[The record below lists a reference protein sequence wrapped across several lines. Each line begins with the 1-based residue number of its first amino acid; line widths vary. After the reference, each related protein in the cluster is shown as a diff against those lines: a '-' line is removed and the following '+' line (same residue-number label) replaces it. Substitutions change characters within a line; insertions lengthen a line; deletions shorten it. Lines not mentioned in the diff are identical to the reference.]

1 MSGYKEKQMDRR
13 KEKTDKDIDGL
24 ISDWT
29 DKWMDS
35 D

>member
-1 MSGYKEKQMDRR
+1 MSGYKEKQMDGR
-13 KEKTDKDIDGL
+13 KEKMDKDIDGL